1 MKDRFKQ
8 ILSGRMEYSST
19 VEVMMSLIYT

>member
-1 MKDRFKQ
+1 
-8 ILSGRMEYSST
+8 MEYSST